1 MSHKKSIQHLRWNAS
16 QGHVESMKELVSR
29 AEVTEEE
36 KAWWKYK
43 IEGGKAFSPDSIEY
57 LNHGG
62 KP

>member
-1 MSHKKSIQHLRWNAS
+1 MNHKKSIQHLRWNAS

-36 KAWWKYK
+36 KAWWQYK
-43 IEGGKAFSPDSIEY
+43 IEGGKAFSPNSIEY
-57 LNHGG
+57 LNRGG